1 MLSQQF
7 DIFTVDELFDQLKLF
22 ILTTVKGRE
31 VRRLSDQDIIFE
43 AECFLRL
50 KLDKREGFSSIAIE
64 VGSDLEE
71 ISSRAVDGEETFPFR
86 TSAGALVRLDLE
98 FEQEMNSARVFLI
111 GDFPKSYR
119 MYLDLKAPSKTVQI
133 RNHSPSTS
141 GEFMKCG
148 G

>member
-7 DIFTVDELFDQLKLF
+7 DILTVDELFDQLKLF

-71 ISSRAVDGEETFPFR
+71 ISARVVDGEETFPFR
-86 TSAGALVRLDLE
+86 TSADALIRLGLE
-98 FEQEMNSARVFLI
+98 FEKELSSARVILH
-111 GDFPKSYR
+111 GDFPKSYLA
-119 MYLDLKAPSKTVQI
+119 YFDLKIPSKSVI
-133 RNHSPSTS
+133 VRNHSPNTS